1 MEVVKNERAGWV
13 LFGNVF
19 LDHQAAVAERP
30 SLTPSL
36 RIIIAASL
44 QVSSAW
50 SRLPMSLASSER
62 ARLLFEQ
69 VDTNGDGVLSAYELR
84 AWLELNGEE
93 SLGNSLFSAL

>member
-13 LFGNVF
+13 LFGNVL

-30 SLTPSL
+30 SRTPSL

-50 SRLPMSLASSER
+50 SRLPMSMASSQR

-69 VDTNGDGVLSAYELR
+69 VDTNGDGVLSASELR
-84 AWLELNGEE
+84 AWLEMNGEE
-93 SLGNSLFSAL
+93 SLGN